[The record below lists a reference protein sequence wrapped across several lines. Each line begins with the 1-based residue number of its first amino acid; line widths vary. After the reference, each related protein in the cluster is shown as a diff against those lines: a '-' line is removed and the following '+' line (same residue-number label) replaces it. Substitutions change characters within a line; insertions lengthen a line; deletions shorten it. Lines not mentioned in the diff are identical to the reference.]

1 MRYSNTG
8 FFGIHRG
15 CTEARTWN
23 LQCVALLRAVSK
35 HRGWSAAISSQ
46 KAACVTARFGRS
58 STPMILTDSK
68 GLSSELLLIS
78 DGEFFEAPLILV
90 IFPKSDAGSWD
101 LT

>member
-1 MRYSNTG
+1 M
-8 FFGIHRG
+8 
-15 CTEARTWN
+15 
-23 LQCVALLRAVSK
+23 
-35 HRGWSAAISSQ
+35 
-46 KAACVTARFGRS
+46 TARFGRS

-101 LT
+101 LA